1 MLLTIDKR
9 INFVPCLLVND
20 TMWEKYFK
28 NNHLFGD
35 FQFGF
40 RKNKSTVTELLT
52 LFYSILEAKEA
63 KKEILVLLFDLSS
76 AFDTVSHE
84 VLLTKME
91 IYGFNKHALKW
102 LKSYLEG
109 RKQFVT
115 ISEKMSSV

>member
-1 MLLTIDKR
+1 MILEKVVAIQ
-9 INFVPCLLVND
+9 I
-20 TMWEKYFK
+20 EKYFE

-52 LFYSILEAKEA
+52 LFDSILEAKEA

-115 ISEKMSSV
+115 ISDKMSSV